1 MLKEIIQQYLEDD
14 NEALRHLIKFFLEK
28 VMDVEITE
36 QTGMKYL
43 AFDDLEKPE
52 K

>member
-1 MLKEIIQQYLEDD
+1 MIEEIIQQYMKDD
-14 NEALRHLIKFFLEK
+14 NEALRHLLKFFLEK

-43 AFDDLEKPE
+43 AFDDLEE
-52 K
+52 S